1 MTDLNRIGYSC
12 KSSFNITTGPKTT
25 SFSHM
30 PPNILACKS
39 VIFPA
44 LVNEVYDPPTSSELC
59 IAHDVSSCRRSS
71 FLDGKSNDVVVQSS
85 IEHKEVKW
93 ESEELWRTDTWFLWF
108 LGFFDFLDRWSGVD
122 NDFAN
127 SCKKKSKNWMHRS
140 YIFEQ

>member
-1 MTDLNRIGYSC
+1 MYTIRTSEEIMFIAKCTYRLVLTDKPHCDGLDGSGYSC
-12 KSSFNITTGPKTT
+12 ESPFNITTGPKTT

-93 ESEELWRTDTWFLWF
+93 ESEELWRTDT
-108 LGFFDFLDRWSGVD
+108 
-122 NDFAN
+122 
-127 SCKKKSKNWMHRS
+127 
-140 YIFEQ
+140 